1 MPRGL
6 MNRML
11 MRLWI
16 FTVRVAATRR
26 GGVFLL
32 FAALAV
38 GFAGGW
44 WGRGCMP

>member
-1 MPRGL
+1 VSL
-6 MNRML
+6 SNKVL
-11 MRLWI
+11 MRLWV
-16 FTVRVAATRR
+16 FTVQRMATRR

-32 FAALAV
+32 FVALAV